1 MDINWKLRLKQPTWW
16 LGVVSIVLSPILTY
30 FGLTYQDLT
39 TWQSLGE
46 IFSQFISNPYLIGV
60 VIVAL
65 LGALGVTVDP
75 TTVGISDSVRAL
87 SYTEPYDN
95 AKHMKEETIE
105 S

>member
-1 MDINWKLRLKQPTWW
+1 MNINWKLRLKQPTWW
-16 LGVVSIVLSPILTY
+16 LGIVSVILSPILTY

-75 TTVGISDSVRAL
+75 TTVGVDDSIRAL
-87 SYTEPYDN
+87 GYTEPYDSS
-95 AKHMKEETIE
+95 KGLKEE
-105 S
+105 

>member
-1 MDINWKLRLKQPTWW
+1 MNGINWKVRIKQPTWW
-16 LGVVSIVLSPILTY
+16 IGIISVVLSPILTY

-75 TTVGISDSVRAL
+75 TTIGIGDSIRAL
-87 SYTEPYDN
+87 GYTEPYDSAN
-95 AKHMKEETIE
+95 YLKEEQN
-105 S
+105 